1 MKKSERRQ
9 QLLRAVQE
17 YMTQEGLTPSD
28 VYRRVLDHGGGVSD
42 STIRRIA
49 KADWQTENFSLDVL
63 QRLTDVLFGI
73 TDKPKTAAEIDTP
86 AEAER
91 EALKAVTALTDVALR
106 EAQSRI
112 AELEKLLADSTA
124 KIEQLAEL
132 AAFRKSQ
139 MLEKDKQIE
148 RLWRMLGNDLQ
159 SL

>member
-9 QLLRAVQE
+9 QLLCAVQE
-17 YMTQEGLTPSD
+17 YMAQEGLTPSD
-28 VYRRVLDHGGGVSD
+28 VYRRVLDQGGGVSD

-49 KADWQTENFSLDVL
+49 KADWQTENFSLEVL

-73 TDKPKTAAEIDTP
+73 TDKPKTAEEINTP

-91 EALKAVTALTDVALR
+91 EALKAVSALTDAALQ

-112 AELEKLLADSTA
+112 EELEKLLSDSAA

-132 AAFRKSQ
+132 AAFRKAQ
-139 MLEKDKQIE
+139 MLEKDKQIAH
-148 RLWRMLGNDLQ
+148 LWGLVGK
-159 SL
+159 